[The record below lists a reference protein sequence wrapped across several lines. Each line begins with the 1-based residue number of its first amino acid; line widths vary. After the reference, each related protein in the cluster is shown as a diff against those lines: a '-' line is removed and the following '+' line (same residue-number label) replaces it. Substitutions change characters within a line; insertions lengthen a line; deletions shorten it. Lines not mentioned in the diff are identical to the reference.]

1 MLNSH
6 FFAQN
11 FYRKS
16 IARSHLGSF
25 WKQNLDSSW
34 KPALPQSGWLL
45 FEPQEQVFRRG
56 DHFLTCSG
64 RIFCWKEKQEQLW
77 AAGSHKSFHF
87 CANEQLLCPAQPTF
101 VPACNCFTS
110 FVRKIGPN
118 FQKWDVAPSLDK
130 RAIGNSGCNLL
141 VCDLKNK
148 GGWLS

>member
-1 MLNSH
+1 MLNNQ
-6 FFAQN
+6 FFCTEFLQEVNCPLSPELILKA
-11 FYRKS
+11 KS
-16 IARSHLGSF
+16 RLKF
-25 WKQNLDSSW
+25 KTRPL
-34 KPALPQSGWLL
+34 LVRLL

-56 DHFLTCSG
+56 DHFLTSSG

-87 CANEQLLCPAQPTF
+87 CANEQLLCPAQPTL

-110 FVRKIGPN
+110 FVQKIGLN